1 MKDINK
7 MKDNNTIIIK
17 NNHNDKIYVHTFS
30 HHNQICLFSHIHS
43 KLIDHLKIRHNKLL
57 IFKKIL
63 EVYLIEITNFAK
75 YQKKYNKNKINLF
88 INSACPYELLLF
100 SSLIKCNILCNVS
113 IRNICNSLHKQTFQ
127 KKQSIYNIFLSNKIK
142 NKILTSIKK
151 SVVPTNDI
159 IVKSPKLILNN
170 LHINK
175 NCHMNKLKTYQVT
188 NSNFFNMKQINN
200 KNKKKLSY
208 NNLNNYSNI
217 LQKQNYYN
225 IKHIQKKKKKKKLC
239 KLKNIKNIFMPKKKN
254 SCLLSNIIT
263 NNNTYIFSK
272 LNNKVIINYKHALD
286 TLKNIRKTIQI
297 NSKHSQYNIQNQM
310 NNLTNHP
317 TNHKEKQIQMGKKET
332 NNDFKKSNHKI
343 NCIFMTQKNKK
354 YIVKKKIEDLQNQI
368 KSYELKDKKMYKSNK
383 LNRGNHNICDQNEI
397 EDTNKCYN
405 NNNDDDTYKNY
416 NNDDTYKNY
425 NNDNTYKNYND
436 DDHGNHESVK
446 CTENKTNNEKSHSI
460 KDNKIIQENI
470 KKIKDFEKK
479 YKSIQDNKNKT
490 KYIKQQRE
498 FKLKINTR
506 NKNIKLLQTKKLKN
520 VHIKNYKKI
529 NKKNF
534 ISIIHA
540 DKKGNNTRIKFKIN
554 NENFNHPKIIE
565 EKKKIT
571 YIKNKKC
578 GTQLVNTTS
587 KLLQHNN
594 TCNNQKIEEKNDII
608 YNNQKNILTCKYSN
622 TFSTKNKQN
631 NNYHKNHFINLLS
644 QTNKNKV
651 LSSNS
656 CVKYKLSD
664 FSNKYKNNIFN
675 EEKCSVLSKKDN
687 IHTNHN
693 HQTYDIT
700 NKISK
705 NKYYNNNTSENYNNI
720 LEYYNKH
727 KHISHND
734 NYIYNQHEDNI
745 LYNSSNSME
754 SINNKKGTRIKNVK
768 FQNQYFFF

>member
-1 MKDINK
+1 MI
-7 MKDNNTIIIK
+7 
-17 NNHNDKIYVHTFS
+17 
-30 HHNQICLFSHIHS
+30 
-43 KLIDHLKIRHNKLL
+43 LKK
-57 IFKKIL
+57 
-63 EVYLIEITNFAK
+63 A
-75 YQKKYNKNKINLF
+75 
-88 INSACPYELLLF
+88 
-100 SSLIKCNILCNVS
+100 
-113 IRNICNSLHKQTFQ
+113 
-127 KKQSIYNIFLSNKIK
+127 
-142 NKILTSIKK
+142 
-151 SVVPTNDI
+151 
-159 IVKSPKLILNN
+159 
-170 LHINK
+170 
-175 NCHMNKLKTYQVT
+175 
-188 NSNFFNMKQINN
+188 
-200 KNKKKLSY
+200 
-208 NNLNNYSNI
+208 
-217 LQKQNYYN
+217 
-225 IKHIQKKKKKKKLC
+225 
-239 KLKNIKNIFMPKKKN
+239 
-254 SCLLSNIIT
+254 
-263 NNNTYIFSK
+263 
-272 LNNKVIINYKHALD
+272 
-286 TLKNIRKTIQI
+286 
-297 NSKHSQYNIQNQM
+297 SQ
-310 NNLTNHP
+310 
-317 TNHKEKQIQMGKKET
+317 
-332 NNDFKKSNHKI
+332 I
-343 NCIFMTQKNKK
+343 NCIFMPKRLKKFFEKNRGLNK
-354 YIVKKKIEDLQNQI
+354 NQI

-436 DDHGNHESVK
+436 DDHGNHERVR
-446 CTENKTNNEKSHSI
+446 
-460 KDNKIIQENI
+460 
-470 KKIKDFEKK
+470 
-479 YKSIQDNKNKT
+479 YNKNKT

>member
-1 MKDINK
+1 
-7 MKDNNTIIIK
+7 
-17 NNHNDKIYVHTFS
+17 
-30 HHNQICLFSHIHS
+30 
-43 KLIDHLKIRHNKLL
+43 
-57 IFKKIL
+57 
-63 EVYLIEITNFAK
+63 
-75 YQKKYNKNKINLF
+75 
-88 INSACPYELLLF
+88 
-100 SSLIKCNILCNVS
+100 
-113 IRNICNSLHKQTFQ
+113 
-127 KKQSIYNIFLSNKIK
+127 
-142 NKILTSIKK
+142 
-151 SVVPTNDI
+151 
-159 IVKSPKLILNN
+159 
-170 LHINK
+170 
-175 NCHMNKLKTYQVT
+175 
-188 NSNFFNMKQINN
+188 
-200 KNKKKLSY
+200 
-208 NNLNNYSNI
+208 
-217 LQKQNYYN
+217 
-225 IKHIQKKKKKKKLC
+225 
-239 KLKNIKNIFMPKKKN
+239 MPKKKN